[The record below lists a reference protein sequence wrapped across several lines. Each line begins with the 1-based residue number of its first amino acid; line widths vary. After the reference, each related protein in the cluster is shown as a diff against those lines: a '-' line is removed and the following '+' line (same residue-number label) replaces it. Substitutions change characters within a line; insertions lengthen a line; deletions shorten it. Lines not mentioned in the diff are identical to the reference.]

1 MARKFFFGILI
12 FVLMTTLVVPQHAAK
27 AEPVAEFFAAPSAVM
42 AGGEVTFLGAG
53 FNANNTVELSL
64 VTPDTFP
71 LGDLSTDDTG
81 TFHEVLSL
89 PALPAIVPGDY
100 QVVALPDN
108 VSTNLTVLPAITLGL
123 TPNAGTP
130 GTSVHF
136 MVENLVSGQLRL
148 DYDGV
153 PIYGPVDVPAGIFEG
168 DFLVPADRPVAF
180 PGDVAVI
187 ATNSIGNQTIGKAI
201 TFFLADTPLWPI
213 YGLPDYQIQIT
224 EVPPSPVAPG
234 YPFTLQG
241 IISPP
246 PQEPLNLYE
255 MKLLR
260 KSGSGQVVPITVGPP
275 LLLPDG
281 SFTINGHAPS
291 LFGGDPLLPGF
302 ETGGSVGVVFIDKK
316 NGGNSTA
323 GFAPWIDPP
332 FPVFKVKVV
341 DENGSPIP

>member
-42 AGGEVTFLGAG
+42 AGGEVTFLGVG

-168 DFLVPADRPVAF
+168 DFLVPADRPAAF
-180 PGDVAVI
+180 PGDVEVI
-187 ATNSIGNQTIGKAI
+187 AFNLVGNQLLGSANAFFVAEEAVSSAYTI
-201 TFFLADTPLWPI
+201 TSVEF
-213 YGLPDYQIQIT
+213 
-224 EVPPSPVAPG
+224 PPNPVIPG
-234 YPFTLQG
+234 YLFTVTG
-241 IISPP
+241 TISPP
-246 PQEPLNLYE
+246 PAGPISAYDL
-255 MKLLR
+255 KLLW
-260 KSGSGQVVPITVGPP
+260 KSGVGQV
-275 LLLPDG
+275 
-281 SFTINGHAPS
+281 
-291 LFGGDPLLPGF
+291 
-302 ETGGSVGVVFIDKK
+302 
-316 NGGNSTA
+316 
-323 GFAPWIDPP
+323 
-332 FPVFKVKVV
+332 
-341 DENGSPIP
+341 